1 MMRLRAGALAEDEPE
16 LTRVARAQQRP
27 LALMLGLLFHD
38 LGKGLGPDHSAR
50 GAELVRDY
58 ALRAGLDPADTA
70 DVEWLVLAHLKM
82 SHLSQRRDLE
92 DARLIESF
100 AHEMGSVERLEMLYL
115 LTYADMASVSAENW
129 TRWKANLLR
138 TLYEKTRAQL
148 HGENLSAHAWSVEAR
163 RDRLAARVAPLAGEQ
178 AALAREFA
186 HAVPERYLAAIARP
200 EDAARHLKLW
210 VQARKAGFASELHRS
225 LAGEADLTLV
235 APDRPGLLAV
245 FTAAL
250 AANGIR
256 SEEHTSELQSHHDLV
271 CRLLLEKKKK
281 KTRLF
286 FFEKKKKKN
295 KKNKT

>member
-27 LALMLGLLFHD
+27 LAL
-38 LGKGLGPDHSAR
+38 
-50 GAELVRDY
+50 
-58 ALRAGLDPADTA
+58 T
-70 DVEWLVLAHLKM
+70 HLKM

-200 EDAARHLKLW
+200 EDAARHLKL
-210 VQARKAGFASELHRS
+210 
-225 LAGEADLTLV
+225 
-235 APDRPGLLAV
+235 
-245 FTAAL
+245 
-250 AANGIR
+250 
-256 SEEHTSELQSHHDLV
+256 
-271 CRLLLEKKKK
+271 
-281 KTRLF
+281 
-286 FFEKKKKKN
+286 
-295 KKNKT
+295 